1 MPVQVPGLAVS
12 VSPSAASPSTLG
24 GSVLTGGA
32 AAIGAAVGAE
42 ASVVEPPALVAV
54 TSTTTAWP
62 TSPGTGE

>member
-24 GSVLTGGA
+24 GTVLTGGA

-42 ASVVEPPALVAV
+42 ASVEAPPAFVAM
-54 TSTTTAWP
+54 TSTTIAWP
-62 TSPGTGE
+62 TSAGTGE